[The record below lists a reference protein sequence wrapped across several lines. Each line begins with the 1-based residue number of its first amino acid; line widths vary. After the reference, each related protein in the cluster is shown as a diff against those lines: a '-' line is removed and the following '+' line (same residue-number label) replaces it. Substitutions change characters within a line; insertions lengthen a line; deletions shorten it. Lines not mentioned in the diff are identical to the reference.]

1 MEPTKRKVA
10 RYNPEEIFYSD
21 SEDEQGLQPTMEAS
35 GQVKTVFWLGHAIGT
50 QELAEQI
57 SKAEEKPED
66 MSRAT

>member
-21 SEDEQGLQPTMEAS
+21 SEDEQGLQATIEAG
-35 GQVKTVFWLGHAIGT
+35 GQVKTVFRLGHAVGT